1 MNEETPFQP
10 KGWCNML
17 LNGISR
23 YFETNFEVSLL
34 FLRVKF
40 LSVLFFTLFKTMGS
54 ITHPLGEP

>member
-34 FLRVKF
+34 CY
-40 LSVLFFTLFKTMGS
+40 FFA
-54 ITHPLGEP
+54 